1 MSLKNAKKVDTN
13 RYELEVVIDG
23 ETFRKALGE
32 VMRRESKKITVPGFR
47 KGKAPVSF
55 IEKYYGAEAFF
66 QDTLDSLYGAA
77 LEQAAVE
84 AGVEI
89 VDDKMDFDLVSISKE
104 DGVDFKVT
112 LTVVPE
118 IEIGEYKGLK
128 EERLKVS
135 VDDAEIEESVK
146 AMADRNARVVAVE
159 DRAAEN
165 GDITVI
171 DFEGFVEDKAFE
183 GGKGE
188 SYTLTLGS
196 GQFIPGFEEQ
206 IIGHNTGDEF
216 DVNVTFPT
224 EYHADDLAGKEAVF
238 KVKLHEIKKRELPE
252 IDDEFA
258 KEVSEF
264 DTLAELKA
272 DLKAK
277 ALDRKQKAAEDETET
292 RLLDQIID
300 SIKGEIPEAMYNNRV
315 QQNLRDLDYRLQS
328 QGMSLENYIKYTGA
342 SIEEISK
349 TYRPQAEKQVKMR
362 LALEKIVKLENITVA
377 DEDVDKKYAEM
388 AEQYSIPVEQVKAAV
403 PAEELK
409 KDLAVEMA
417 LDLVKTSA
425 VITDVD
431 AISEKAEKKPAA
443 KKTTSTAKKT
453 TTAKKTEGEAEKEP
467 AAKKTTSSAAKKPAS
482 STAKKTTSTTKKA
495 EGEAAEKKPAAKK
508 TTASS
513 AAKKTTS
520 TAKKTTTTKKAA
532 EKTEE

>member
-23 ETFRKALGE
+23 ETFRKALSD

-77 LEQAAVE
+77 LEEAANE

-159 DRAAEN
+159 DRAAAMD
-165 GDITVI
+165 DITVI
-171 DFEGFVEDKAFE
+171 DFDGYVDGVAFE

-188 SYTLTLGS
+188 AYTLTLGS

-206 IIGHNTGDEF
+206 IVGKNIGEEF

-224 EYHADDLAGKEAVF
+224 EYHAADLAGKEAVF

-258 KEVSEF
+258 KDVSEF
-264 DTLAELKA
+264 DTLADLKA

-277 ALDRKQKAAEDETET
+277 ALERKQKAAEDETET

-342 SIEEISK
+342 TIEEISK

-362 LALEKIVKLENITVA
+362 LALEKIVKLENITA
-377 DEDVDKKYAEM
+377 SDEDVEKKYEEM
-388 AEQYSIPVEQVKAAV
+388 AEMYSIPAEQVKAAV

-409 KDLAVEMA
+409 KDIAVEKA
-417 LDLVKTSA
+417 LDLVKSSA

-443 KKTTSTAKKT
+443 KKTSA
-453 TTAKKTEGEAEKEP
+453 AKKTEGD
-467 AAKKTTSSAAKKPAS
+467 
-482 STAKKTTSTTKKA
+482 
-495 EGEAAEKKPAAKK
+495 AEKKPAAKK
-508 TTASS
+508 TTSSTAKKTTTSSTAKKTASTTKKAEGETEKKS

-520 TAKKTTTTKKAA
+520 TAKKAEGEAEKKPAAKKTTTKKAA
-532 EKTEE
+532 PKTEE

>member
-23 ETFRKALGE
+23 ETFRKALSD

-77 LEQAAVE
+77 LEEAAVE

-135 VDDAEIEESVK
+135 VDDAEVEESVK

-159 DRAAEN
+159 DRAAAMD
-165 GDITVI
+165 DITVI
-171 DFEGFVEDKAFE
+171 DFDGSVDGVAFE

-188 SYTLTLGS
+188 AYTLTLGS

-206 IIGHNTGDEF
+206 IVGKNIGEEF

-224 EYHADDLAGKEAVF
+224 EYHAADLAGKEAVF

-258 KEVSEF
+258 KDVSDF

-277 ALDRKQKAAEDETET
+277 ALERKQKAAEDETET

-342 SIEEISK
+342 TIEDISK

-377 DEDVDKKYAEM
+377 DEDVDKKYEEM
-388 AEQYSIPVEQVKAAV
+388 AEMYSIPAEQVKAAV

-409 KDLAVEMA
+409 KDIAVEKA

-443 KKTTSTAKKT
+443 KKTS
-453 TTAKKTEGEAEKEP
+453 TAKKTEGD
-467 AAKKTTSSAAKKPAS
+467 
-482 STAKKTTSTTKKA
+482 
-495 EGEAAEKKPAAKK
+495 AEKKPAAKK
-508 TTASS
+508 TTSTTAKKTASTTKKAEGETAKKP

-520 TAKKTTTTKKAA
+520 TAKKAEGDAEKKPAAKKTTTTKKTAA
-532 EKTEE
+532 KTEE

>member
-23 ETFRKALGE
+23 ETFRKALGD

-77 LEQAAVE
+77 LEEAAVE

-171 DFEGFVEDKAFE
+171 DFEGFVDDKTFE

-188 SYTLTLGS
+188 AYTLTLGS

-206 IIGHNTGDEF
+206 IIGHNINDEF
-216 DVNVTFPT
+216 DVNVTFPE
-224 EYHADDLAGKEAVF
+224 EYHAEELKGKAAVF

-258 KEVSEF
+258 KDVSEF
-264 DTLAELKA
+264 DTLEELKA

-277 ALDRKQKAAEDETET
+277 ALERKQKAAEDETET

-377 DEDVDKKYAEM
+377 DEDVDKKYSEM

-409 KDLAVEMA
+409 KDFAVEMA
-417 LDLVKTSA
+417 LELVKSSA

-443 KKTTSTAKKT
+443 KKTSTAKK
-453 TTAKKTEGEAEKEP
+453 P
-467 AAKKTTSSAAKKPAS
+467 AA
-482 STAKKTTSTTKKA
+482 KKA
-495 EGEAAEKKPAAKK
+495 EGEEGEKKPAAKK
-508 TTASS
+508 TASTTA
-513 AAKKTTS
+513 
-520 TAKKTTTTKKAA
+520 
-532 EKTEE
+532 

>member
-1 MSLKNAKKVDTN
+1 M
-13 RYELEVVIDG
+13 
-23 ETFRKALGE
+23 
-32 VMRRESKKITVPGFR
+32 
-47 KGKAPVSF
+47 
-55 IEKYYGAEAFF
+55 
-66 QDTLDSLYGAA
+66 
-77 LEQAAVE
+77 
-84 AGVEI
+84 EI

-135 VDDAEIEESVK
+135 VDDNEVEQSVK

-159 DRAAEN
+159 DRPAAMD
-165 GDITVI
+165 DITII
-171 DFEGFVEDKAFE
+171 DFDGYVDGVAFE

-188 SYTLTLGS
+188 AYTLTLGS

-206 IIGHNTGDEF
+206 IVGKNIGEEF
-216 DVNVTFPT
+216 DVNVTFPA
-224 EYHADDLAGKEAVF
+224 EYHAADLAGKEAVF
-238 KVKLHEIKKRELPE
+238 KVKLNEIKKRELPE

-264 DTLAELKA
+264 DTLDELKA

-277 ALDRKQKAAEDETET
+277 ALERKQKAAEDETET
-292 RLLDQIID
+292 RILDQIVD
-300 SIKGEIPEAMYNNRV
+300 SIKGDIPEAMYNNRV

-362 LALEKIVKLENITVA
+362 LALEKIVKLENIIVS
-377 DEDVDKKYAEM
+377 DEDVDKKYEEM
-388 AEQYSIPVEQVKAAV
+388 AEMYAIPAEQVKAAV

-409 KDLAVEMA
+409 KDIAVEKA
-417 LDLVKTSA
+417 LDLVKSSA

-431 AISEKAEKKPAA
+431 VLSEKVEKKPAA
-443 KKTTSTAKKT
+443 KKTSTAKKT
-453 TTAKKTEGEAEKEP
+453 TAAKKTEGE
-467 AAKKTTSSAAKKPAS
+467 
-482 STAKKTTSTTKKA
+482 
-495 EGEAAEKKPAAKK
+495 AEKKPAAKK
-508 TTASS
+508 TTASTAKKTTAAKKTEGEAEKKPAAKKTTTAASGAKKTTTAS

-520 TAKKTTTTKKAA
+520 TTKKTTTTKKAT

>member
-13 RYELEVVIDG
+13 RYELDIVIDG
-23 ETFRKALGE
+23 ENFRKALAD

-47 KGKAPVSF
+47 KGKAPISF

-66 QDTLDSLYGAA
+66 EETLNSLYGAA
-77 LEQAAVE
+77 LEEAATE

-104 DGVDFKVT
+104 DGANFKVT

-128 EERLKVS
+128 EERLKVKVLKAE
-135 VDDAEIEESVK
+135 VDEEIK
-146 AMADRNARVVAVE
+146 AMAERNARMVE
-159 DRAAEN
+159 VTDRAAEN
-165 GDITVI
+165 GDSTVI
-171 DFEGFVEDKAFE
+171 DFDGYVDGVAFE

-206 IIGHNTGDEF
+206 IVGHNTGDEF

-258 KEVSEF
+258 KDVSEF
-264 DTLAELKA
+264 DTLADLKA
-272 DLKAK
+272 DIKKK
-277 ALDRKQKAAEDETET
+277 ALERKKKAAEDETET
-292 RLLDQIID
+292 KLLDQVVA
-300 SIKGEIPEAMYNNRV
+300 SIKGEIPEAMYENRV
-315 QQNLRDLDYRLQS
+315 KQNLQDLDYRLQS

-342 SIEEISK
+342 TIEDISK

-362 LALEKIVKLENITVA
+362 LALEKIVKLENITV
-377 DEDVDKKYAEM
+377 DDKDIDKKYEEM
-388 AEQYSIPVEQVKAAV
+388 AAQYSIPAEQVKAAI
-403 PAEELK
+403 PAAELK
-409 KDLAVEMA
+409 KDLAVEKA
-417 LDLVKTSA
+417 LELIKSTA

-431 AISEKAEKKPAA
+431 ALSANEEKKPAAKKTTTKKAEGEAEKKPAA
-443 KKTTSTAKKT
+443 KKTTSTAKK
-453 TTAKKTEGEAEKEP
+453 
-467 AAKKTTSSAAKKPAS
+467 
-482 STAKKTTSTTKKA
+482 A
-495 EGEAAEKKPAAKK
+495 EGEAEKKPAAKK
-508 TTASS
+508 TST
-513 AAKKTTS
+513 AAKTT
-520 TAKKTTTTKKAA
+520 TAKKTTTKKAEGEA
-532 EKTEE
+532 EKKPAAKKPAAKKTAEKADK